1 MVAMRVPPRPHTLEA
16 LFGVDAATLAAFR
29 VALGLSAVATTLTV
43 ALDAPVAAPIAVIV
57 VALGL
62 ALITGYRTRLAAAGV
77 WLALIA
83 VSLLAPAAAD
93 ASLDLVLSLAFW
105 SMFVPLGRRWSAD
118 RALAPNTTALPRA
131 VTSVGTAG
139 LLLSAALY
147 WATAWP
153 AVLENRFAGTVV
165 TSAAGWSTV
174 VWIVPAA
181 VLILFSPLATATVRL
196 VVGGA
201 LVLVHLIALGFVAAP
216 GLLIA
221 PIAAVIPFLPRV
233 AWERSQ
239 RLRTAGA
246 GVTIFYDGGCSFCL
260 QLVRLL
266 RTYLVLPQVRV
277 RPAQSDPAALER
289 MLAEN
294 TWVLRDADG
303 HDRTRADGVRALLRH
318 SPVLGWLRF
327 AWDLPGFAVAA
338 DRAYRWVAANR
349 PAASQ
354 VVRVLPSRPLP
365 VRDPLL
371 VTLVAGLALVLL
383 VAGRVAAAVGGT
395 LPIESL
401 TRVVGIG

>member
-1 MVAMRVPPRPHTLEA
+1 MVAMCVPTCPRAMDA

-29 VALGLSAVATTLTV
+29 VALGLATVATTLTV
-43 ALDAPVAAPIAVIV
+43 ATDAPVAAPVAAIV

-83 VSLLAPAAAD
+83 VSLLAPVAAD
-93 ASLDLVLSLAFW
+93 ASLDFVRSLAFW
-105 SMFVPLGRRWSAD
+105 SMFVPLGRCWSAD

-153 AVLENRFAGTVV
+153 VALEARFAGTGVA
-165 TSAAGWSTV
+165 SAAAWSAV

-181 VLILFSPLATATVRL
+181 VLLLFSPFATATVRL

-201 LVLVHLIALGFVAAP
+201 LVLVHLLALGFVAAP
-216 GLLIA
+216 ALLVA
-221 PIAAVIPFLPRV
+221 PIAAVVPFLPRV
-233 AWERSQ
+233 AWERSP
-239 RLRTAGA
+239 RLHTAGA
-246 GVTIFYDGGCSFCL
+246 GVTIFFDGGCSFCL

-277 RPAQSDPAALER
+277 RPAQSDPAVLER

-303 HDRTRADGVRALLRH
+303 HDRTHADGVRSLLRH

-327 AWDLPGFAVAA
+327 AWDVPGFTAAA

-354 VVRVLPSRPLP
+354 VVRVLPARPLP
-365 VRDPLL
+365 VRDPLV
-371 VTLVAGLALVLL
+371 VTLVAGLALGLL
-383 VAGRVAAAVGGT
+383 VVGRVTDAVGGT
-395 LPIESL
+395 LPFESF
-401 TRVVGIG
+401 TRVLGIG